1 MNETILKTNALSTMR
16 ITHMRSTV
24 LAILAG
30 LSMATL
36 ATADGVQV
44 PVGNTLDFSPVG
56 GTASWAM
63 PTSSWNYDG
72 QALTQFTTGTYT
84 YNNNMINRWQYI
96 QCAAPVGGGAGAG
109 VGGIVWHFQSSTP
122 SAMALAINATYWT
135 GNWGGHV
142 LALYFSDNNS

>member
-1 MNETILKTNALSTMR
+1 MNETILKTNVLSTMR

-36 ATADGVQV
+36 ANADGVQV
-44 PVGNTLDFSPVG
+44 LAGNTIDFSPVG
-56 GTASWAM
+56 VTANWVM

-84 YNNNMINRWQYI
+84 YNNEPFSKVPAFSCVI
-96 QCAAPVGGGAGAG
+96 VG
-109 VGGIVWHFQSSTP
+109 VVT
-122 SAMALAINATYWT
+122 
-135 GNWGGHV
+135 
-142 LALYFSDNNS
+142 